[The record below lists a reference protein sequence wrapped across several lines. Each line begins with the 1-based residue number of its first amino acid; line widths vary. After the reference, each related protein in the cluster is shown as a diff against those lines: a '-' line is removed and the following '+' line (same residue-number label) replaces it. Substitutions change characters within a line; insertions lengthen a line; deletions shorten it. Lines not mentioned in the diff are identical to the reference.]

1 MGQEPQIYANII
13 TTTFYFIQKLN
24 KILFW
29 LVGYT
34 CLCSIIISYVFV
46 AWCCWYGI
54 RFFKFHMYANGY
66 YLLLLLCMI
75 DWYEIFF
82 VFIDII
88 VAEDTSTLLSS
99 NVVRSVC
106 IGTCLYYCSK
116 CSNDSF
122 PAINFEKQKILCA
135 MMSTWEYSIVQL
147 NLYIY
152 SAISIFRLVYFLSF
166 ICQYIIILYFRLWL
180 WILFSSFIVYYLIND
195 ATKKCKPSHLCT
207 FTFWTIS
214 NFWNCKKPSNKY
226 WV

>member
-1 MGQEPQIYANII
+1 MVTILLFEEYLYKKREEFYGLYRLCGGIFGVLKLFVETSAGLVITKKQNMGQEPQIYANII

-99 NVVRSVC
+99 NLVRSVC

-152 SAISIFRLVYFLSF
+152 SAI
-166 ICQYIIILYFRLWL
+166 
-180 WILFSSFIVYYLIND
+180 
-195 ATKKCKPSHLCT
+195 
-207 FTFWTIS
+207 
-214 NFWNCKKPSNKY
+214 
-226 WV
+226 

>member
-1 MGQEPQIYANII
+1 MVTILLFEEYLYKKREEFYGLYRLCGGIFGVLKLFVETSAGLVITKKKQNMGQEPQIYANII

-46 AWCCWYGI
+46 AWCCWYRI

-66 YLLLLLCMI
+66 YLLLLLLCMI

-135 MMSTWEYSIVQL
+135 MMSTWEYS
-147 NLYIY
+147 NSGLYFFVVHLPIY
-152 SAISIFRLVYFLSF
+152 N
-166 ICQYIIILYFRLWL
+166 YIIF
-180 WILFSSFIVYYLIND
+180 
-195 ATKKCKPSHLCT
+195 
-207 FTFWTIS
+207 
-214 NFWNCKKPSNKY
+214 
-226 WV
+226 